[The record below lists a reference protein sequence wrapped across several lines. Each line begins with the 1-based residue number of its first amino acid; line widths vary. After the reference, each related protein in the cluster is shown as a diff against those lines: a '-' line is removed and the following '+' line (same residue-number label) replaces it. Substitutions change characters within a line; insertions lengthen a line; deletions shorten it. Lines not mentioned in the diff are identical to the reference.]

1 MLLLGQLAT
10 MLLIGLWHGITLNFI
25 LWGAWHG
32 LGLFLQNR
40 WSDFVRVRFPTIGK
54 NTRLQSVLQFGG
66 VLLTFHF
73 VALGW
78 VFFALSDP
86 SLSRQVLMKLFNL
99 L

>member
-1 MLLLGQLAT
+1 
-10 MLLIGLWHGITLNFI
+10 MLLIGLWHGVTLNFI

-40 WSDFVRVRFPTIGK
+40 WSDLVRVRFP
-54 NTRLQSVLQFGG
+54 NLQQNARLQSALQFGG

-78 VFFALSDP
+78 VFFALSEP
-86 SLSRQVLMKLFNL
+86 SLSRLVFMKLFGL
-99 L
+99 

>member
-10 MLLIGLWHGITLNFI
+10 MLLIGLWHGVTVNFV

-40 WSDFVRVRFPTIGK
+40 WSEFARTRFTSTSP
-54 NTRLQSVLQFGG
+54 RLQSALQVGG

-78 VFFALSDP
+78 VFFALSAP
-86 SLSRQVLMKLFNL
+86 SLSWQVVRKLIGL
-99 L
+99 V

>member
-1 MLLLGQLAT
+1 MII
-10 MLLIGLWHGITLNFI
+10 IGLWHGITWNFI

-40 WSDFVRVRFPTIGK
+40 WSDFTKTRFNPV
-54 NTRLQSVLQFGG
+54 NPRLQTALQVGG
-66 VLLTFHF
+66 ILLTFHF

-86 SLSRQVLMKLFNL
+86 SLSQIVFVKLFGL
-99 L
+99 

>member
-1 MLLLGQLAT
+1 MILIGQLAT
-10 MLLIGLWHGITLNFI
+10 MLLIGLWHGVTINFI

-40 WSDFVRVRFPTIGK
+40 WSDLVRVRFP
-54 NTRLQSVLQFGG
+54 NLQQNMRLQSALQFGG

-78 VFFALSDP
+78 VFFALSEP
-86 SLSRQVLMKLFNL
+86 SLSRLVFMKLFGL
-99 L
+99 